1 MPESSRKIQLFV
13 EIGPGWLNWP
23 VANRIS
29 ERLISTM
36 IVRMKVARSGLMSST
51 PTLAK
56 IAVSAANTA
65 DSTAQTCQEEKVSG
79 LMNISPTA
87 GSKRGQANW
96 IMLAVVARSQRV

>member
-36 IVRMKVARSGLMSST
+36 TVRMKVARSGLMSST

-56 IAVSAANTA
+56 IAVSAAKTA
-65 DSTAQTCQEEKVSG
+65 ESTAQICQDDSVTG
-79 LMNISPTA
+79 FM
-87 GSKRGQANW
+87 RGVLPSRQAERRGASVPV
-96 IMLAVVARSQRV
+96 LRQHRQR